1 MEPKPLSDP
10 RDAWPALPLSSAEV
24 QVDLRDGRWR
34 IWCAVRAKWVLL
46 EPEEWVRQHV
56 VQALVQSGWPVAR
69 MQLEL
74 PVRFGAVDGRVDI
87 ACFDRSGNVALAAEV
102 KAPDVPL
109 DQRVADQLARYDLA
123 LACPW
128 LLMSNGL
135 RTAAWRR
142 EGDGR
147 RVPHRGWPTPEG

>member
-1 MEPKPLSDP
+1 MESHVPLDP
-10 RDAWPALPLSSAEV
+10 RESWPALPLSSEGVEV
-24 QVDLRDGRWR
+24 AFREGRWR
-34 IWCAVRAKWVLL
+34 IRCAVRAKWLVL

-56 VQALVQSGWPVAR
+56 VQALVQSGWSAAR

-87 ACFDRSGNVALAAEV
+87 ACHDRQGQVALAAEV
-102 KAPDVPL
+102 KAPEVAL
-109 DQRVADQLARYDLA
+109 DQKVADQLARYDLA
-123 LACPW
+123 LGCPW

-142 EGDGR
+142 DADGQLR
-147 RVPHRGWPTPEG
+147 PHRGWPTPES